1 MSEYIEKVIS
11 GTKPFWSAIVTVVTF
26 VMFPNGAYLYS
37 AFALAGAMVLDI
49 ITKYWAL
56 SKKAGGYRKA
66 VQTRTIFSATF
77 WLKTSI
83 KLKTYLVVAILS
95 GLAYRVTFLE
105 QIGVFLGTFAYTM
118 MFLREAQSILENLED
133 AGGDVGWLIKW
144 TKKKQDRVMDDE
156 GIKEEKEDGEIDGD

>member
-1 MSEYIEKVIS
+1 MEQFTQYIEKVWS
-11 GTKPFWSAIVTVVTF
+11 GTKPIWSALLTALTF

-37 AFALAGAMVLDI
+37 AFALAGAMALDI

-56 SKKAGGYRKA
+56 SKQAGGYRKA
-66 VQTRTIFSATF
+66 VQTRVIFSGTF
-77 WLKTSI
+77 WSKTSI

-105 QIGVFLGTFAYTM
+105 QIGIFLGTFAYTM

-144 TKKKQDRVMDDE
+144 TKRKQDKVLDDE
-156 GIKEEKEDGEIDGD
+156 DINEGKEE